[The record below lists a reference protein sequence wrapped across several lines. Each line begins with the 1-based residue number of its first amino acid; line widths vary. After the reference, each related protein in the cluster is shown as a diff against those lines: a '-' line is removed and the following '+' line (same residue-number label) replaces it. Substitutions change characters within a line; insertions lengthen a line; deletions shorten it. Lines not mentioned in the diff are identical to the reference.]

1 MMHFSYKTQ
10 GTCCKQ
16 IDLIMNGYVI
26 SDVIFTGGCPGNLMA
41 IRQLIKGMHADRVIE
56 LLQDVQCGSKPN
68 SCAMQLCEALKQYKG
83 VC

>member
-16 IDLIMNGYVI
+16 IDLTMNGYVI
-26 SDVIFTGGCPGNLMA
+26 ADVKFHGGCPGNLAA
-41 IRQLIKGMHADRVIE
+41 IKLLVIGMHADKVIE
-56 LLQDVQCGSKPN
+56 LLQDVQCGNKPN
-68 SCAMQLCEALKQYKG
+68 SCAKQLCEALKQYKG